1 MRLGGRYAS
10 ADFAEMFSGLLEAAR
25 LNPDKLVREL
35 KKQGQ
40 SGLVER
46 ATVYDWKGGQHLP
59 GDEVAFR
66 AVVRVCL
73 QQARQHGAR
82 PLFADEAGWME
93 LLREARLSRE
103 SSRSSGPM
111 AAGGER
117 RGSTVRAAGD
127 WDPVALGVHK
137 AIGGNPLPAFVR
149 RPHDDLLD
157 AALDP
162 DARAS
167 RLIVLRGG
175 PSTGKSRSAYHAVC
189 RGPLAAWRL
198 EYPPIPAELAHLL
211 EEGVPPRTVIW
222 LRELRDYADAEGGQE
237 ALARLARLLAGNSR
251 VIAITTT
258 WDGFW
263 NAYSRDHRGGPGTRN
278 PYLAARALLAA
289 LPEVASVTDVNPGRG
304 GVIDVPEEF
313 DESELAQAR
322 QLPDPA
328 LAEAIAAAARENK
341 PGRVIQY
348 LAGVPDLL
356 HHYEG
361 PGADPYARAVITTA
375 MDVARV
381 TGLRRC
387 TPGFLHRAA
396 VGYLADEHRVSAA
409 DDWCDTAIDT
419 AATEL
424 RGAVRALTPVPH
436 KQGTQVASYRLAD
449 YLDQH
454 GRKIFAETIP
464 PPEFWAAAT
473 HSKPGVQAAFGA
485 AAADRGLLKTGA
497 QLLKNATEADGHA
510 ASRLLGIMQ
519 PLHPADTR
527 AASWAAARADLTHPD
542 DVARLIN
549 TLHKTGAR
557 AQLEALL
564 QRDPADHADMR
575 NLTRVCFLIEAL
587 HQAGAGSQV
596 SAILAHDSVANADTT
611 DYGIFF
617 LFPALHK
624 VGAMEQLTC
633 LAERAVA
640 NDDATSPSWTAY
652 LLTALHD
659 IGADGQIAAL
669 LARDPVCRT
678 DLTDQ
683 EPPGAILDLITALY
697 QVGADAEVTALA
709 ERAVASAD
717 PDDLLSASE
726 LLIAMHQTGRELLV
740 RDLLRS
746 DPIARVDPT
755 ETFVVAALL
764 GALVTVG
771 ADAEV
776 TALLARDPAGHVDL
790 TDPGPVEYLLEQF
803 QEMGAHAQA
812 ATLLARDPFTHADQS
827 DPVGLA
833 GLLLAVARSEAAV
846 KVAAS
851 AAWLDRL
858 PGAGAFE
865 IFLRYSKLAE
875 DYRFGRAHDG
885 RPAAPW
891 GWDDLE

>member
-1 MRLGGRYAS
+1 
-10 ADFAEMFSGLLEAAR
+10 
-25 LNPDKLVREL
+25 
-35 KKQGQ
+35 
-40 SGLVER
+40 
-46 ATVYDWKGGQHLP
+46 
-59 GDEVAFR
+59 
-66 AVVRVCL
+66 
-73 QQARQHGAR
+73 
-82 PLFADEAGWME
+82 
-93 LLREARLSRE
+93 
-103 SSRSSGPM
+103 
-111 AAGGER
+111 
-117 RGSTVRAAGD
+117 
-127 WDPVALGVHK
+127 
-137 AIGGNPLPAFVR
+137 
-149 RPHDDLLD
+149 
-157 AALDP
+157 
-162 DARAS
+162 
-167 RLIVLRGG
+167 
-175 PSTGKSRSAYHAVC
+175 
-189 RGPLAAWRL
+189 
-198 EYPPIPAELAHLL
+198 
-211 EEGVPPRTVIW
+211 VIW

-237 ALARLARLLAGNSR
+237 ALAKLARLLVGNSR

-263 NAYSRDHRGGPGTRN
+263 NAFSRDHRGGPGTRN
-278 PYLAARALLAA
+278 PYLAARALLAG
-289 LPEVASVTDVNPGRG
+289 LPEVARVTDVNPGRG

-313 DESELAQAR
+313 RESELAQAR

-381 TGLRRC
+381 TDLRRC
-387 TPGFLHRAA
+387 TPEFLHRAA

-436 KQGTQVASYRLAD
+436 KQGTRVASYRLAD

-464 PPEFWAAAT
+464 PPEFWTAAT
-473 HSKPGVQAAFGA
+473 HSKPGVQAEFGA

-497 QLLKNATEADGHA
+497 QLLKNATEANAHA
-510 ASRLLGIMQ
+510 AARLLSIMQ

-527 AASWAAARADLTHPD
+527 AAAWVAERADLTRPGN
-542 DVARLIN
+542 VAGLIN
-549 TLHKTGAR
+549 TLHKTGAH
-557 AQLEALL
+557 AQLEELL
-564 QRDPADHADMR
+564 QRDPAAHADMR
-575 NLTRVCFLIEAL
+575 DLTHVCFLIEAL
-587 HQAGAGSQV
+587 HQAGAGTQV

-611 DYGIFF
+611 DDGIFF
-617 LFPALHK
+617 LFPALRK
-624 VGAMEQLTC
+624 VGATEQLTG

-640 NDDATSPSWTAY
+640 SDDATSPSWTAY
-652 LLTALHD
+652 LLTELHG

-669 LARDPVCRT
+669 LARDPASRA

-683 EPPGAILDLITALY
+683 EPSGAISDLITALH
-697 QVGADAEVTALA
+697 QVGADAQVTALA

-717 PDDLLSASE
+717 PDDLLLTSE
-726 LLIAMHQTGRELLV
+726 LLIAMHQVGRELLV

-755 ETFVVAALL
+755 EAFVVGTMLE
-764 GALVTVG
+764 ALVTVG
-771 ADAEV
+771 ADAEA
-776 TALLARDPAGHVDL
+776 TALLADDAAAHADL
-790 TDPGPVEYLLEQF
+790 TSPRDVEYLLGQF

-812 ATLLARDPFTHADQS
+812 ATLIARDPFTHADQS
-827 DPVGLA
+827 DPVGLI
-833 GLLLAVARSEAAV
+833 GLLLAMAGSEPAV

-851 AAWLDRL
+851 TALLDRL
-858 PGAGAFE
+858 PGAGAFQ
-865 IFLRYSKLAE
+865 IFLRYSKHAE